1 MFWASVTQTR
11 PPPTRSDRQSRSG
24 EAVVS
29 RAAFVAYLRELV
41 GPRARVAYL
50 PFHGA
55 NAVVYAL
62 PPPPPRVES

>member
-1 MFWASVTQTR
+1 M
-11 PPPTRSDRQSRSG
+11 
-24 EAVVS
+24 VS

-62 PPPPPRVES
+62 PPPPPPPPPRVES